1 MTHYPFNRR
10 RHIKERDRLQVSLL
24 AFFLLLGG
32 LVCSYEIYSQNFV
45 RGTQFSSYN
54 RIGTY
59 NLSANNSGNA
69 SLTLSL
75 WRGDSLFSKEDTVVF
90 GIVPDKPEND
100 IYSTWLDFDEDL
112 LSTERSQFNRLT
124 AWGNIMLK
132 DSSTIFGVQFW
143 KKNSTILI
151 GTDSLLIDTIS
162 VADCGP
168 AVNFYIA
175 KSAPS
180 GEVLEF
186 VNLAGPRVN
195 MYAMGHSESDN
206 TFLTVTSYCR
216 DLGKQG
222 ADSIFMKEF
231 HPFAE
236 GATIITKWNDEL
248 EVVWSRWV
256 LGYISPFDSLDPD
269 TYPYGGIAS
278 CDVHVSDDG
287 MISIVG
293 EHYGVMSFEGTLVS
307 NPSGSLHEHFSMKL
321 DSEGNLLK
329 FFKIP
334 DREGGGY
341 LCSTTTTDGHVATGA
356 FREQFVFDGS
366 TYPKDEYI
374 FFFDDTLGLAKIER
388 RGGVLAMDKGENG
401 DLFWTGYLS
410 QKSTFGNFEITPTG
424 SQENLVLAK
433 MTGEG
438 DYLWVTSLS
447 GVSIGEDIAV
457 KGNKV
462 YVFVKYWGSILDANG
477 DTVLK
482 APDLTKEYSAVV
494 MFEDQH
500 VSAVKE
506 SGEYSNGTFW
516 PNPSKG
522 HINIGERSS
531 YAVLNI
537 HGQQVLS
544 GQGSSI
550 DLFNQPDGVYF
561 VVLESGE
568 SQMIVLQR

>member
-195 MYAMGHSESDN
+195 MYAMGHSE
-206 TFLTVTSYCR
+206 
-216 DLGKQG
+216 
-222 ADSIFMKEF
+222 
-231 HPFAE
+231 
-236 GATIITKWNDEL
+236 
-248 EVVWSRWV
+248 
-256 LGYISPFDSLDPD
+256 
-269 TYPYGGIAS
+269 
-278 CDVHVSDDG
+278 
-287 MISIVG
+287 
-293 EHYGVMSFEGTLVS
+293 
-307 NPSGSLHEHFSMKL
+307 
-321 DSEGNLLK
+321 
-329 FFKIP
+329 
-334 DREGGGY
+334 
-341 LCSTTTTDGHVATGA
+341 
-356 FREQFVFDGS
+356 
-366 TYPKDEYI
+366 
-374 FFFDDTLGLAKIER
+374 
-388 RGGVLAMDKGENG
+388 
-401 DLFWTGYLS
+401 
-410 QKSTFGNFEITPTG
+410 
-424 SQENLVLAK
+424 
-433 MTGEG
+433 
-438 DYLWVTSLS
+438 
-447 GVSIGEDIAV
+447 
-457 KGNKV
+457 
-462 YVFVKYWGSILDANG
+462 
-477 DTVLK
+477 
-482 APDLTKEYSAVV
+482 
-494 MFEDQH
+494 
-500 VSAVKE
+500 
-506 SGEYSNGTFW
+506 
-516 PNPSKG
+516 
-522 HINIGERSS
+522 
-531 YAVLNI
+531 
-537 HGQQVLS
+537 
-544 GQGSSI
+544 
-550 DLFNQPDGVYF
+550 
-561 VVLESGE
+561 
-568 SQMIVLQR
+568 

>member
-1 MTHYPFNRR
+1 MM
-10 RHIKERDRLQVSLL
+10 
-24 AFFLLLGG
+24 
-32 LVCSYEIYSQNFV
+32 
-45 RGTQFSSYN
+45 
-54 RIGTY
+54 
-59 NLSANNSGNA
+59 NL
-69 SLTLSL
+69 
-75 WRGDSLFSKEDTVVF
+75 
-90 GIVPDKPEND
+90 
-100 IYSTWLDFDEDL
+100 
-112 LSTERSQFNRLT
+112 
-124 AWGNIMLK
+124 
-132 DSSTIFGVQFW
+132 
-143 KKNSTILI
+143 
-151 GTDSLLIDTIS
+151 
-162 VADCGP
+162 
-168 AVNFYIA
+168 
-175 KSAPS
+175 
-180 GEVLEF
+180 
-186 VNLAGPRVN
+186 
-195 MYAMGHSESDN
+195 
-206 TFLTVTSYCR
+206 
-216 DLGKQG
+216 
-222 ADSIFMKEF
+222 
-231 HPFAE
+231 
-236 GATIITKWNDEL
+236 
-248 EVVWSRWV
+248 
-256 LGYISPFDSLDPD
+256 
-269 TYPYGGIAS
+269 
-278 CDVHVSDDG
+278 
-287 MISIVG
+287 
-293 EHYGVMSFEGTLVS
+293 EGTFVS
-307 NPSGSLHEHFSMKL
+307 NPTGSFHEHFALQLK
-321 DSEGNLLK
+321 SEGEFQN

-334 DREGGGY
+334 DGEGGEY
-341 LCSTTTTDGHVATGA
+341 LCSTTTTDGNVATAA

-537 HGQQVLS
+537 HGQQVLT
-544 GQGSSI
+544 GKAKSI
-550 DLFNQPDGVYF
+550 DLFNQPNGVYF